1 MFLGAEVDVAVVVDM
16 RLVAEIV
23 VLHIVELVENAVVE
37 HVREHVLLSDQP
49 VVLDLWQ
56 FALGVDPTL
65 AVVGEANPLM
75 PGELPPQGLDAA
87 VARVI
92 EHHRRRFLLLQP
104 ADELLLVGVVHLGQV
119 RILMHD

>member
-75 PGELPPQGLDAA
+75 PGELAPQGLDAA
-87 VARVI
+87 VASVV

-104 ADELLLVGVVHLGQV
+104 ADQLLLVGVVHLGQV
-119 RILMHD
+119 CILMHD